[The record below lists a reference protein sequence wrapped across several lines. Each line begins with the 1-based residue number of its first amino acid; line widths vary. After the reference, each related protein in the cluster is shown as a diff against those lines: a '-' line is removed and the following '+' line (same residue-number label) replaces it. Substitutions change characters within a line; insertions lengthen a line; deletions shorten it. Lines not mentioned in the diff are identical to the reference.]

1 MSRKTVLPA
10 LVALWAW
17 AGAAAAAPDVLDLIP
32 EDAAGAVAIRNLN
45 ELHKKGDKFL
55 DESELKVSLRPTQLF
70 DFAFT
75 WLGITRGLDRDGAAA
90 IVVAN
95 PRKAGYKDINE
106 GAGFDIFVVAVPF
119 TDRDQMASNF
129 GIAAGALKPDTMV
142 KGKGANFGQFFYA
155 RGKHV
160 FYGNNEKAVA
170 SVAKG
175 KSAGAAL
182 SAAQRRQF
190 AGSDVLVHFGTE
202 VWGEEWR
209 SFLHQTAG
217 RLKDKEDVADKVAEE
232 LLDSLRTL
240 RFALGGVRIDGG
252 LGVSLLA
259 VFPKG
264 EKSPARKFLS
274 SLAGGPGVAG
284 LDGLPDGPAVFA
296 QAGRGDG
303 ARNALVAR
311 LIVNFLL
318 RDLVE
323 TNRLISAADR
333 PTFAGVFT
341 EVWKRLKGRRLAVY
355 RNADEQKQGLFSVA
369 AVLDT
374 DGAEGFLKELRQLAH
389 FGGDPLDLSAA
400 TGRKDDVEAVKK
412 LVRDLGDDSFAV
424 RESATTK
431 LTLLGEPALPYV
443 EKALKS
449 DDAEVRR
456 RADRI
461 KRRVVAVAEER
472 RKELLS
478 QALPRPVRPTF
489 TFAPKAETVEGC
501 RVEVLRVKLAGA
513 DAALAPR
520 LRQLFGPDWDKVR
533 LAPHG
538 KQVAVLFGSDR
549 KLLAATLKNL
559 KEKRPGLAGAKYLA
573 AFGKHS
579 DPGRTAEFHVS
590 VQTVLALLN
599 ADDLR
604 KAPAAADHAMT
615 SFALT
620 VGPERLQLDVWVPS
634 AEVKVIAKQH
644 PWW

>member
-17 AGAAAAAPDVLDLIP
+17 ASTAAAAPDALDLVP
-32 EDAAGAVAIRNLN
+32 EDALAAVTVRNLT
-45 ELHKKGDKFL
+45 ELRKKGDKFL

-75 WLGITRGLDRDGAAA
+75 WLGATRGLDRDGTAA
-90 IVVAN
+90 IIVAN
-95 PRKAGYKDINE
+95 PEKVGHKDRHRGNGLE
-106 GAGFDIFVVAVPF
+106 VFVVAVPF

-142 KGKGANFGQFFYA
+142 KGKGDNFGRFFYA
-155 RGKHV
+155 RGKHL
-160 FYGNNEKAVA
+160 FFGNDEKAVA
-170 SVAKG
+170 GVAKG
-175 KSAGAAL
+175 KPVGGAL

-190 AGSDVLVHFGTE
+190 AGCDVVVHFGAA
-202 VWGEEWR
+202 VWGDDWKN
-209 SFLHQTAG
+209 FLEATAS
-217 RLKDKEDVADKVAEE
+217 RLKDTEDGNSKVAEE

-240 RFALGGVRIDGG
+240 RFALAGFRIDDG

-259 VFPKG
+259 VFPRDEKG
-264 EKSPARKFLS
+264 PARKFLRD
-274 SLAGGPGVAG
+274 LAAGPGAAG
-284 LDGLPDGPAVFA
+284 LDGLPEGAAVFA

-311 LIVNFLL
+311 LVVNYLL
-318 RDLVE
+318 RDFVE
-323 TNRLISAADR
+323 TARVISAADR

-341 EVWKRLKGRRLAVY
+341 EVWKQLKGRRIAVY

-374 DGAEGFLKELRQLAH
+374 DDAGAFMKELRQLAR
-389 FGGDPLDLSAA
+389 FGGKALDLSEA
-400 TGRKDDVEAVKK
+400 TGRQEDVEAVKK
-412 LVRDLGDDSFAV
+412 LVRDLGDDQFAV

-431 LTLLGEPALPYV
+431 LVLLGEPALPYV
-443 EKALKS
+443 ETALKS
-449 DDAEVRR
+449 NDPEVRR
-456 RADRI
+456 RAGRV

-489 TFAPKAETVEGC
+489 TFAPRAETVEGC
-501 RVEVLRVKLAGA
+501 RVELLRVKLSGP
-513 DAALAPR
+513 DEKLAPR
-520 LRQLFGPDWDKVR
+520 LRQLFGPGWNTLR
-533 LAPHG
+533 LAPCG

-549 KLLAATLKNL
+549 KLLGETLKNL
-559 KEKRPGLAGAKYLA
+559 KGRKPGLAGAKYLS
-573 AFGKHS
+573 AFGRHS

-604 KAPAAADHAMT
+604 QAPTAASHAMT

-620 VGPERLQLDVWVPS
+620 VGPERLQVDVWVPS
-634 AEVKVIAKQH
+634 AEVKVIARQQA
-644 PWW
+644 WW

>member
-1 MSRKTVLPA
+1 MLRANTVLPA

-17 AGAAAAAPDVLDLIP
+17 AGGATAAPDVLDLLP
-32 EDAAGAVAIRNLN
+32 EDAAGAVAIRNLT

-55 DESELKVSLRPTQLF
+55 DETELKVSLRPSQLF
-70 DFAFT
+70 DLAWS
-75 WLGITRGLDRDGAAA
+75 WLGITQGLDRDGPAA

-95 PRKAGYKDINE
+95 PQKAGYKDLNSA
-106 GAGFDIFVVAVPF
+106 GGFDIFVVAVPF
-119 TDRDQMASNF
+119 ADRDKMASNF

-142 KGKGANFGQFFYA
+142 KGKGANYGQFFYA

-160 FYGNNEKAVA
+160 FFGNNEKAVA

-175 KSAGAAL
+175 KSVGAAL

-190 AGSDVLVHFGTE
+190 AGCDVLVHFGTE
-202 VWGEEWR
+202 FWGDEWKR
-209 SFLHQTAG
+209 FLDHTAG
-217 RLKDKEDVADKVAEE
+217 RLKDKEDAADKVAEE
-232 LLDSLRTL
+232 LLDSLRAL
-240 RFALGGVRIDGG
+240 RFALAGVRIDGG
-252 LGVSLLA
+252 LGVNLLA
-259 VFPKG
+259 VFPEG
-264 EKSPARKFLS
+264 EKSPARKFLRD
-274 SLAGGPGVAG
+274 LAGGTGAAG

-303 ARNALVAR
+303 ARTALVAR
-311 LIVNFLL
+311 LVVNFLL
-318 RDLVE
+318 RDFLE

-333 PTFAGVFT
+333 PTFAGVFA
-341 EVWKRLKGRRLAVY
+341 EVWKRLKGRRVAVY
-355 RNADEQKQGLFSVA
+355 RNADERAQGLFSVA

-374 DGAEGFLKELRQLAH
+374 EAEGFLKELRQLAH
-389 FGGDPLDLSAA
+389 FGGDALDLSPQ
-400 TGRKDDVEAVKK
+400 TGRKEDVEAVKK
-412 LVRDLGDDSFAV
+412 LVRDLGDDAFAV

-443 EKALKS
+443 EKALTS

-456 RADRI
+456 RADRV

-489 TFAPKAETVEGC
+489 TFAKPETLEGS
-501 RVEVLRVKLAGA
+501 RVEVMRVKLANS
-513 DAALAPR
+513 DAKLAPR
-520 LRQLFGPDWDKVR
+520 LRQLFGPDWDNVR
-533 LAPHG
+533 LAPCG

-549 KLLAATLKNL
+549 KLLAQTVRNL

-573 AFGKHS
+573 AFNQHS
-579 DPGRTAEFHVS
+579 DPGRTAEFHAS
-590 VQTVLALLN
+590 VETALALLH

-604 KAPAAADHAMT
+604 KAPAAANHAMT

-634 AEVKVIAKQH
+634 AEVKVIAKEH

>member
-1 MSRKTVLPA
+1 MSRTKLVLPA

-17 AGAAAAAPDVLDLIP
+17 AGPANAAPDVLDLIP
-32 EDAAGAVAIRNLN
+32 EDAAGALAIRNLA

-55 DESELKVSLRPTQLF
+55 DETEMKVSLRPSKLF
-70 DFAFT
+70 ELAFDY
-75 WLGITRGLDRDGAAA
+75 LGLTRGVDRNGAAA
-90 IVVAN
+90 IVAAN
-95 PRKAGYKDINE
+95 PVKAGHKGLSDSGLDIL
-106 GAGFDIFVVAVPF
+106 VAVVPF
-119 TDRDQMASNF
+119 TDRDEMAANF
-129 GIAAGALKPDTMV
+129 DFAAGALKPDTLV
-142 KGKGANFGQFFYA
+142 KGSGKNRFGHFFYA
-155 RGKHV
+155 RGKHL
-160 FYGNNEKAVA
+160 FFGDNEKAVA

-190 AGSDVLVHFGTE
+190 AGCDILVHFGTE
-202 VWGEEWR
+202 FWGEEWAR
-209 SFLHQTAG
+209 FLDQTAG
-217 RLKDKEDVADKVAEE
+217 KLKDPEDAADRVARE

-240 RFALGGVRIDGG
+240 RFALGGIRLDGG
-252 LGVSLLA
+252 LGVNLLA
-259 VFPKG
+259 VFPEAKG
-264 EKSPARKFLS
+264 PARKFLGD
-274 SLAGGPGVAG
+274 LAGGPGAAG
-284 LDGLPDGPAVFA
+284 LDGLPGGPAVFA

-311 LIVNFLL
+311 LVVNFLL
-318 RDLVE
+318 RDLLE

-374 DGAEGFLKELRQLAH
+374 EDAEGFLKELRQLAR
-389 FGGDPLDLSAA
+389 FGGDALDLSPE
-400 TGRKDDVEAVKK
+400 TGRKEDVEAVKK
-412 LVRDLGDDSFAV
+412 LVRELGDDAFAV

-431 LTLLGEPALPYV
+431 LALLGEPALPYV
-443 EKALKS
+443 EPALKS

-456 RADRI
+456 RADRV
-461 KRRVVAVAEER
+461 KRRIVAVAQER

-489 TFAPKAETVEGC
+489 AFAPQAETVEGC
-501 RVEVLRVKLAGA
+501 RVEVLRVKLAGG

-520 LRQLFGPDWDKVR
+520 LRQLFGPGWNAVR
-533 LAPHG
+533 LAPCG
-538 KQVAVLFGSDR
+538 KQVAVLYGSDR
-549 KLLAATLKNL
+549 KLLAETLRNL

-579 DPGRTAEFHVS
+579 DPGRTAEFHAS
-590 VQTVLALLN
+590 VATALALLK

-604 KAPAAADHAMT
+604 RAPAAADHAMT

-620 VGPERLQLDVWVPS
+620 VGPNRLQLDLWVPNS
-634 AEVKVIAKQH
+634 EVRVLAKQQ

>member
-1 MSRKTVLPA
+1 MSRKIVLPA

-17 AGAAAAAPDVLDLIP
+17 AGVATAAPDVLDLVP
-32 EDAAGAVAIRNLN
+32 EDAAGAVAIRNLT

-55 DESELKVSLRPTQLF
+55 DETELKVSLRPSQLF
-70 DFAFT
+70 DIAFA
-75 WLGITRGLDRDGAAA
+75 WLGVTQGLDRNGTAA
-90 IVVAN
+90 IIVAN
-95 PRKAGYKDINE
+95 PKKAGYKDLSSS
-106 GAGFDIFVVAVPF
+106 AGLDVLVAAVPF

-129 GIAAGALKPDTMV
+129 GIAAGALKADTMV
-142 KGKGANFGQFFYA
+142 KGKGTNFGQFFYA

-160 FYGNNEKAVA
+160 FFGNNEKAVA

-182 SAAQRRQF
+182 SAAQRRRF
-190 AGSDVLVHFGTE
+190 AGCDILVHFGTE
-202 VWGEEWR
+202 VWGEEWKR
-209 SFLHQTAG
+209 FLDQTAG
-217 RLKDKEDVADKVAEE
+217 RLKDTEDAAGKVAEE

-259 VFPKG
+259 VFPKDK
-264 EKSPARKFLS
+264 KSPARKFLS
-274 SLAGGPGVAG
+274 DLTGGPGAAS
-284 LDGLPDGPAVFA
+284 LAGLPDGPAVFA
-296 QAGRGDG
+296 QAGHGDG

-355 RNADEQKQGLFSVA
+355 RNADEGKQGLFSIA

-374 DGAEGFLKELRQLAH
+374 ADAEGFLKELHQLAH
-389 FGGDPLDLSAA
+389 FGGTALDLSEE
-400 TGRKDDVEAVKK
+400 TGRKEDVEAVKK
-412 LVRDLGDDSFAV
+412 LVRDLGDDAFAV

-431 LTLLGEPALPYV
+431 LALLGEPALPYV
-443 EKALKS
+443 EKALTS
-449 DDAEVRR
+449 GDAEVRR

-461 KRRVVAVAEER
+461 KRRIVAVAEER
-472 RKELLS
+472 RKELLA
-478 QALPRPVRPTF
+478 QALPRPLRPTF
-489 TFAPKAETVEGC
+489 TFAPKAETLEGS
-501 RVEVLRVKLAGA
+501 RVEVLRVKLDGA

-520 LRQLFGPDWDKVR
+520 LRQLFGPDWNTVR

-538 KQVAVLFGSDR
+538 KQVAVLYGSDR
-549 KLLAATLKNL
+549 KLLATMLKNL
-559 KEKRPGLAGAKYLA
+559 KDKRPGLANAKYLTP
-573 AFGKHS
+573 FSRHS

-634 AEVKVIAKQH
+634 AEVKVIAKKH
-644 PWW
+644 SWW

>member
-1 MSRKTVLPA
+1 MSRKIILPG
-10 LVALWAW
+10 LVVLWAW
-17 AGAAAAAPDVLDLIP
+17 AGTAAAAPDVLDLLP
-32 EDAAGAVAIRNLN
+32 EDAAGAVAIRNLT

-55 DESELKVSLRPTQLF
+55 DESELKVSLRPSQLF
-70 DFAFT
+70 DMAWT
-75 WLGITRGLDRDGAAA
+75 WLGITRGLDRDGPAA
-90 IVVAN
+90 IIVAN
-95 PRKAGYKDINE
+95 PQKAGYTDLSS
-106 GAGFDIFVVAVPF
+106 ARTFDIFVVAVPF

-142 KGKGANFGQFFYA
+142 KGKGNNFGKFFYP
-155 RGKHV
+155 RGKHL
-160 FYGNNEKAVA
+160 FFGDNEKAVA
-170 SVAKG
+170 SVARG
-175 KSAGAAL
+175 KPVGAAL

-190 AGSDVLVHFGTE
+190 AGCDILIHFGTE
-202 VWGEEWR
+202 VWGDEWKR
-209 SFLHQTAG
+209 FLDQTAG
-217 RLKDKEDVADKVAEE
+217 RLKDTQDGADKVAEE

-252 LGVSLLA
+252 LGINLLA

-264 EKSPARKFLS
+264 EKGPARKFLS
-274 SLAGGPGVAG
+274 DLAGRPGVAG
-284 LDGLPDGPAVFA
+284 LDALPDGPAVFA

-311 LIVNFLL
+311 LVVNFLL

-323 TNRLISAADR
+323 TNRIISAADR

-374 DGAEGFLKELRQLAH
+374 DDAEAFLKELRQLAR
-389 FGGDPLDLSAA
+389 FGGDALDLSEA
-400 TGRKDDVEAVKK
+400 TGRKEDVEAVKK
-412 LVRDLGDDSFAV
+412 LVRDLGDDAFTV

-431 LTLLGEPALPYV
+431 LALLGEPALPYV
-443 EKALKS
+443 EKALTS

-461 KRRVVAVAEER
+461 KRRIVAVAEER

-478 QALPRPVRPTF
+478 RPAPRPVRPTF
-489 TFAPKAETVEGC
+489 TFAPKAETLEGS
-501 RVEVLRVKLAGA
+501 RVEVLRVKLAA
-513 DAALAPR
+513 DDEALAPR
-520 LRQLFGPDWDKVR
+520 LRQLFGPDWDQVR

-549 KLLAATLKNL
+549 RLLAATLRNL
-559 KEKRPGLAGAKYLA
+559 KEKRPGLAGARYLS

-579 DPGRTAEFHVS
+579 DPSRTAEFHAS

-634 AEVKVIAKQH
+634 AEVRVIAKKH
-644 PWW
+644 AWW

>member
-1 MSRKTVLPA
+1 MSRKTILPA

-17 AGAAAAAPDVLDLIP
+17 AGAASAAPDVLDLLP

-55 DESELKVSLRPTQLF
+55 DESELKVSLRPSQLF
-70 DFAFT
+70 DIAFG
-75 WLGITRGLDRDGAAA
+75 WLAITSGLDRNAAAA

-95 PRKAGYKDINE
+95 PQKAGYKDLKNF
-106 GAGFDIFVVAVPF
+106 GLDPFVVAVPF

-142 KGKGANFGQFFYA
+142 KGNGANFGKFFYA

-160 FYGNNEKAVA
+160 FFGNNEKAVA

-175 KSAGAAL
+175 KSVGASL
-182 SAAQRRQF
+182 SAARRRQF
-190 AGSDVLVHFGTE
+190 AGCDVLVHFGTE

-209 SFLHQTAG
+209 SFLQQAED
-217 RLKDKEDVADKVAEE
+217 RLKDPEDAADKVAQE

-252 LGVSLLA
+252 LGINLLA

-274 SLAGGPGVAG
+274 DLAGGPGAAG
-284 LDGLPDGPAVFA
+284 LAGLPDGPAVFA

-303 ARNALVAR
+303 ARNAVVAR

-318 RDLVE
+318 RDFLE
-323 TNRLISAADR
+323 TNRIISAADR

-374 DGAEGFLKELRQLAH
+374 DDADAFLKELRQLAR
-389 FGGDPLDLSAA
+389 FGGDAIDLSEA
-400 TGRKDDVEAVKK
+400 TGRKEDVEAVKK
-412 LVRDLGDDSFAV
+412 LVRDLGDEAFAV

-431 LTLLGEPALPYV
+431 LALLGEPALPYV
-443 EKALKS
+443 EPALRS

-461 KRRVVAVAEER
+461 KRRIVAVAEER

-478 QALPRPVRPTF
+478 RSLPRPYRPTF
-489 TFAPKAETVEGC
+489 TFAAKPETLEGS
-501 RVEVLRVKLAGA
+501 RVEVLRVKLAA
-513 DAALAPR
+513 DDAALAPR
-520 LRQLFGPDWDKVR
+520 LRQLFGPDWDRVR

-538 KQVAVLFGSDR
+538 KQVAVLLGSDR
-549 KLLAATLKNL
+549 KLLAATLRNL
-559 KEKRPGLAGAKYLA
+559 KEKRPGLAGVKYLS
-573 AFGKHS
+573 AFDKHS

-604 KAPAAADHAMT
+604 EAPAAADHAMT

-634 AEVKVIAKQH
+634 AEVKVIAKKH
-644 PWW
+644 AWW